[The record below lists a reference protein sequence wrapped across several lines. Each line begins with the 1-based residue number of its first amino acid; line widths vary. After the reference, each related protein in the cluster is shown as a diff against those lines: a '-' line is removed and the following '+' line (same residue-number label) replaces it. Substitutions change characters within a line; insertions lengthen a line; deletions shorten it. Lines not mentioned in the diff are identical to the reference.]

1 MSELFLKLLN
11 MSISASWLILAVLL
25 VRFALKKA
33 PKWVSL
39 LLWGIVAVRL
49 VFPFSIESAWSLIPS
64 AEPVSPEMV
73 QSAAPA
79 VQTGIPVI
87 GNAVNPMIGESLA
100 PAPEAGANPLQIWLL
115 LLAAVWAIGI
125 VGFAVYTVIVCRRL
139 RRRVSTAVLL
149 RDNVFQSENV
159 GSPFVLG
166 VLRPRIYLPFRISPR
181 DAEHVIAHEQAH
193 IARRDHWWKPLGFLL
208 LAIYWF
214 NPLVWLS
221 YILLCRDIE
230 LACDEKVIKKL
241 GNEQRAAYTEALL
254 ACSVNRRMIAVCPLA
269 FGEVG
274 VKERVKSVRNYKK
287 PAFWIIILAVIA
299 CVVVAVCFLTNPA
312 SKKEPNEGNPDVG
325 VENSGAG
332 AGNFGVQKN
341 GRSIALSPTN
351 IVSENLI
358 SPYLYVSI
366 GGTGYRY
373 KRSDA
378 DPKSVTVGEMLHSFS
393 RAGDTWSVYGV
404 KESPDYRTVYVTIA
418 DRSSYLYEYCPPTT
432 AEKGALQT
440 AMERGD
446 AMMGSGLNELGAERW
461 KEFYE
466 KAQKGE
472 PCTVTVSFCRT
483 FIPYA
488 DLDHTEYRK
497 ETPQIDVYDLSYDG
511 ETYTLKWT
519 EQNETHQKQYKYL
532 IPYDAEWEF
541 LGDKEVWYTLV
552 NDSTLTAEEIL
563 HGYYSRENSHADTDR
578 FIIYLEFKEGGSRVF
593 SSRSAIDFIRIYE
606 EYLDEKN
613 E

>member
-25 VRFALKKA
+25 VRFVLKKA
-33 PKWVSL
+33 PKWISL
-39 LLWGIVAVRL
+39 LLWGLVAVRL

-79 VQTGIPVI
+79 LQTGIPVI
-87 GNAVNPMIGESLA
+87 GSPVEPMIGESLA

-312 SKKEPNEGNPDVG
+312 SKKEPNEGNPDAGTGNSEALSDNSEGTSDMEYNHSDMEEIAWPINLLPKGFPAAEYDKIYSAERRDNEVIIILFG
-325 VENSGAG
+325 ENSHTKKTNSKMFALKL
-332 AGNFGVQKN
+332 VQSGYLPYDDIDTRERFYISRDGYKVTLADSDSDN
-341 GRSIALSPTN
+341 GYHLASVNEESPTGYTFE
-351 IVSENLI
+351 IKVRPFDTT
-358 SPYLYVSI
+358 PYECMFWKYPDANTDLGLESKVFDKWPTEYLPEGFEKPDETIEILGMEQKSNGLFI
-366 GGTGYRY
+366 TLRGTVP
-373 KRSDA
+373 S
-378 DPKSVTVGEMLHSFS
+378 L
-393 RAGDTWSVYGV
+393 GD
-404 KESPDYRTVYVTIA
+404 
-418 DRSSYLYEYCPPTT
+418 YEI
-432 AEKGALQT
+432 
-440 AMERGD
+440 
-446 AMMGSGLNELGAERW
+446 
-461 KEFYE
+461 
-466 KAQKGE
+466 KAQKNAGYVYSVGNIGMTSSGDYFYRE
-472 PCTVTVSFCRT
+472 QLNFERSDGKYISTVRYQFC
-483 FIPYA
+483 PA
-488 DLDHTEYRK
+488 
-497 ETPQIDVYDLSYDG
+497 
-511 ETYTLKWT
+511 
-519 EQNETHQKQYKYL
+519 
-532 IPYDAEWEF
+532 
-541 LGDKEVWYTLV
+541 
-552 NDSTLTAEEIL
+552 ND
-563 HGYYSRENSHADTDR
+563 
-578 FIIYLEFKEGGSRVF
+578 
-593 SSRSAIDFIRIYE
+593 RI
-606 EYLDEKN
+606 KK
-613 E
+613 